1 MLTVRSLQGVRG
13 PAEGAE
19 VVVEGLVGEEEGA
32 EGVGEVGIVTE
43 VTAMDMMEG
52 VEEGLLV
59 AAAVS
64 TGELS
69 RSHSQTS
76 RLDCRGGCCK

>member
-1 MLTVRSLQGVRG
+1 M
-13 PAEGAE
+13 E
-19 VVVEGLVGEEEGA
+19 GEEEGA
-32 EGVGEVGIVTE
+32 EEVGEVGIVTE

-52 VEEGLLV
+52 AEEGLLV

-69 RSHSQTS
+69 RSHSPTS
-76 RLDCRGGCCK
+76 RLNCRGGLLYVNRRNGCGEGRLEMKPF

>member
-1 MLTVRSLQGVRG
+1 M
-13 PAEGAE
+13 
-19 VVVEGLVGEEEGA
+19 VGEEEEGA

-43 VTAMDMMEG
+43 VTAMYMMEG

-59 AAAVS
+59 AVAVS

-69 RSHSQTS
+69 RSHSPTS
-76 RLDCRGGCCK
+76 RLNCRGGYCIYVMVVGKGGWK